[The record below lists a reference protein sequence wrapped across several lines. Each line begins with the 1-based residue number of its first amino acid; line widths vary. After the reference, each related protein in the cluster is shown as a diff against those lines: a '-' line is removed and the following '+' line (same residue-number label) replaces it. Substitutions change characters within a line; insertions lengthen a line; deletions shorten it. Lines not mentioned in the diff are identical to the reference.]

1 MAAIPIKA
9 VIVTAFEPA
18 TGPVPGEFR
27 YWRERERMHQELH
40 FAYAILPLFLSEDGV
55 LGIVAGVGA
64 SRAAASIM
72 ALGLDPRF
80 DLSRAFWL
88 ITGVC
93 GVDPARGSLASVVLP
108 EYIVE
113 GDLAHEIDTREIPP
127 GWPDGFV
134 ALGKSAPYE
143 QPRADRFDCGDNLLY
158 HLNSELVG
166 WAHNLARDTHL
177 LDTPQI
183 AERRRQFEPVATAHL
198 PPRVLRGDEI
208 SSTTFWHGT
217 LLSARARAWVEY
229 QTDGRGTYAIT
240 AMEDAGTLQ
249 ALTLLAAAGR
259 IDLARVLIVRAVS
272 NFDQQRPGITAAE
285 SLVESRVTTYS
296 AYVPALENAHRVGHR
311 VLQALLAA
319 WPHSPA

>member
-1 MAAIPIKA
+1 
-9 VIVTAFEPA
+9 VT
-18 TGPVPGEFR
+18 
-27 YWRERERMHQELH
+27 
-40 FAYAILPLFLSEDGV
+40 
-55 LGIVAGVGA
+55 
-64 SRAAASIM
+64 
-72 ALGLDPRF
+72 
-80 DLSRAFWL
+80 
-88 ITGVC
+88 
-93 GVDPARGSLASVVLP
+93 
-108 EYIVE
+108 
-113 GDLAHEIDTREIPP
+113 
-127 GWPDGFV
+127 
-134 ALGKSAPYE
+134 
-143 QPRADRFDCGDNLLY
+143 
-158 HLNSELVG
+158 
-166 WAHNLARDTHL
+166 
-177 LDTPQI
+177 QI

>member
-166 WAHNLARDTHL
+166 WAHNLARDT
-177 LDTPQI
+177 D
-183 AERRRQFEPVATAHL
+183 
-198 PPRVLRGDEI
+198 RG
-208 SSTTFWHGT
+208 
-217 LLSARARAWVEY
+217 AP
-229 QTDGRGTYAIT
+229 
-240 AMEDAGTLQ
+240 
-249 ALTLLAAAGR
+249 AA
-259 IDLARVLIVRAVS
+259 V
-272 NFDQQRPGITAAE
+272 
-285 SLVESRVTTYS
+285 
-296 AYVPALENAHRVGHR
+296 
-311 VLQALLAA
+311 
-319 WPHSPA
+319 